1 MRLFSPGFV
10 MAVDPSSRIGM
21 DDVIYEATTPA

>member
-10 MAVDPSSRIGM
+10 MAVDSSRIGM
-21 DDVIYEATTPA
+21 DNVIYEATTPA